1 MRELTTS
8 LRQLLVVRVTT
19 TAPPWGLAVGEQKRT
34 CYFLLALLIQRYTS
48 LTIVDA
54 LPWYSLPRG
63 SNTQIFAFRW
73 SYFTLIGS
81 SAS

>member
-54 LPWYSLPRG
+54 LP
-63 SNTQIFAFRW
+63 
-73 SYFTLIGS
+73 
-81 SAS
+81 